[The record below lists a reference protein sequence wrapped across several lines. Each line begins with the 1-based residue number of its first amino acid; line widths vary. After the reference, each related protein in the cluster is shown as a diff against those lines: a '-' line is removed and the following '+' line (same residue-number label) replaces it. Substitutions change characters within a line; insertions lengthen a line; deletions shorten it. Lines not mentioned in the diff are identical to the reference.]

1 MANEV
6 DLLKL
11 QTDLLTK
18 KQDLERESNKDT
30 QEYKDKLA
38 TIELALD
45 QINQKLSTSKELQEA
60 RINQLKVELELLKQS
75 DDFLKQKGEGLDSLI
90 RQSQI
95 QLEIEEEGL
104 RTLRERIK
112 EEIKKSGTD
121 SQETKNLIKDLSNET
136 IKVEKRKEQVEIGK
150 KLGDQTKQLSASM
163 FGISSN
169 WKETYWGK
177 LDQLTGKD
185 GLPGKGAILATSFKD
200 IFSLS
205 NLAGSFVMGIIEQT
219 AKAFKEYDQA
229 AASLAKVA
237 GSNEQLQ
244 SVLSNTARGAT
255 AYGISFAQAGKAI
268 EGLYSELNT
277 FSNLSQ
283 KAQEQ
288 IVVSTAKLEKLG
300 ISSQQSA
307 KQIATL
313 TQIMG
318 ITEVQA
324 AKTAEELGGFA
335 LAIGRSP
342 QQVASDFAAASDKLG
357 AYGGKMIEVFKNLET
372 QAKGTGVAVNDLLRI
387 AEKFQTFEGAAQSAG
402 KLNAALGGGF
412 VNAMELLEASA
423 EDPTKAIDLL
433 RSRLNDAGLAFNQ
446 LSFYEQKLIADA
458 GGFKSVEEASRILS
472 MTNAEAERAAQA
484 DAERA
489 AEQQLLN
496 DAIQRSIPIQEKLQL
511 ILANLAITVGPFV
524 EAIST
529 VISLIARFVDSAAGK
544 FVIWVGALVAAF
556 VAGPIVAFVAGLYAL
571 IQALMFLHDVLFVPN
586 SPILFDSLVA
596 MSTIFNDIAD
606 GVGNL
611 FSSITST
618 SKNFDSFATSAK
630 GIASSFETLPDSISV
645 TTPQLDKLNTSMEV
659 TNKITD
665 ATKRSVD
672 SINNLNT
679 DKANTLVNIMSP
691 QQPNVT
697 VSPTIN
703 QPPTQ
708 VAVYLGNEPIKGIV
722 NKVINGGSNLPAS
735 VLSTPSTT
743 RGA

>member
-60 RINQLKVELELLKQS
+60 RINQLKIELELLKQS

-121 SQETKNLIKDLSNET
+121 SEKTKELIKELSNET
-136 IKVEKRKEQVEIGK
+136 LKVEKKKEQVEIGK

-372 QAKGTGVAVNDLLRI
+372 QAKGTGVAVGDLLRI
-387 AEKFQTFEGAAQSAG
+387 AEKFQTFEGASQVAG

-433 RSRLNDAGLAFNQ
+433 RTRLDNASLSFDK

-472 MTNAEAERAAQA
+472 MTNEEAERAAKA

-489 AEQQLLN
+489 AQQQLLN
-496 DAIQRSIPIQEKLQL
+496 DAIQRSIPIQEKIQMLM
-511 ILANLAITVGPFV
+511 ANLAIVMGPVVDAVSGLISMFTMLVDNPIGGFLLKIGIAIGLIFTPVGWLGA
-524 EAIST
+524 AIY
-529 VISLIARFVDSAAGK
+529 
-544 FVIWVGALVAAF
+544 AL
-556 VAGPIVAFVAGLYAL
+556 GVAFEY
-571 IQALMFLHDVLFVPN
+571 LHDVLFVPN
-586 SPILFDSLVA
+586 SPIMFDSLAA
-596 MSTIFNDIAD
+596 MPSIFNDIAD
-606 GVGNL
+606 GTKNL
-611 FSSITST
+611 DSSITST

-630 GIASSFETLPDSISV
+630 GIASSFETLPDSISM
-645 TTPQLDKLNTSMEV
+645 TTPELGKLNTSMEV

>member
-1 MANEV
+1 MEHKTLTNIKSLAE
-6 DLLKL
+6 LP
-11 QTDLLTK
+11 QTT
-18 KQDLERESNKDT
+18 T
-30 QEYKDKLA
+30 
-38 TIELALD
+38 
-45 QINQKLSTSKELQEA
+45 
-60 RINQLKVELELLKQS
+60 
-75 DDFLKQKGEGLDSLI
+75 
-90 RQSQI
+90 
-95 QLEIEEEGL
+95 
-104 RTLRERIK
+104 ERIENSLLDHHIHFINGDIDEESVK
-112 EEIKKSGTD
+112 EAIKWLIYENLEKS
-121 SQETKNLIKDLSNET
+121 
-136 IKVEKRKEQVEIGK
+136 KEQVEIGK

-357 AYGGKMIEVFKNLET
+357 AYGGKMVEVFKNLET

-387 AEKFQTFEGAAQSAG
+387 AEKFQTFEGAASAAG

-412 VNAMELLEASA
+412 VNAMNYL
-423 EDPTKAIDLL
+423 KHQQKIQQK
-433 RSRLNDAGLAFNQ
+433 Q
-446 LSFYEQKLIADA
+446 LTF
-458 GGFKSVEEASRILS
+458 
-472 MTNAEAERAAQA
+472 
-484 DAERA
+484 
-489 AEQQLLN
+489 
-496 DAIQRSIPIQEKLQL
+496 
-511 ILANLAITVGPFV
+511 
-524 EAIST
+524 
-529 VISLIARFVDSAAGK
+529 
-544 FVIWVGALVAAF
+544 
-556 VAGPIVAFVAGLYAL
+556 
-571 IQALMFLHDVLFVPN
+571 
-586 SPILFDSLVA
+586 
-596 MSTIFNDIAD
+596 
-606 GVGNL
+606 
-611 FSSITST
+611 
-618 SKNFDSFATSAK
+618 
-630 GIASSFETLPDSISV
+630 
-645 TTPQLDKLNTSMEV
+645 
-659 TNKITD
+659 
-665 ATKRSVD
+665 
-672 SINNLNT
+672 
-679 DKANTLVNIMSP
+679 
-691 QQPNVT
+691 
-697 VSPTIN
+697 
-703 QPPTQ
+703 
-708 VAVYLGNEPIKGIV
+708 
-722 NKVINGGSNLPAS
+722 
-735 VLSTPSTT
+735 
-743 RGA
+743 

>member
-1 MANEV
+1 MDEIQRLAALEQERA
-6 DLLKL
+6 KL
-11 QTDLLTK
+11 QQDITKLTEEQKLRLKEVNDL
-18 KQDLERESNKDT
+18 
-30 QEYKDKLA
+30 
-38 TIELALD
+38 IEI
-45 QINQKLSTSKELQEA
+45 INQRLSTSKELQEA
-60 RINQLKVELELLKQS
+60 RINQLKIELELLKQS

-121 SQETKNLIKDLSNET
+121 SEKTKELIKELSNET
-136 IKVEKRKEQVEIGK
+136 LKVEKKKEQVEIGK

-372 QAKGTGVAVNDLLRI
+372 QAKGTGVAVGDLLRI

-423 EDPTKAIDLL
+423 EDPSKVIDLL
-433 RSRLNDAGLAFNQ
+433 RTRLDNASLAFDK
-446 LSFYEQKLIADA
+446 LSFYEKKLIADA

-472 MTNAEAERAAQA
+472 MTNEEAERAAKA

-489 AEQQLLN
+489 AQQQLLN
-496 DAIQRSIPIQEKLQL
+496 DAIQRSIPIQEKIQMLM
-511 ILANLAITVGPFV
+511 ANLAIVMGPVVDAVSGLISMFTMLVDNPIGGFLLKIGIAIGLIFTPVGWLGA
-524 EAIST
+524 AIY
-529 VISLIARFVDSAAGK
+529 
-544 FVIWVGALVAAF
+544 AL
-556 VAGPIVAFVAGLYAL
+556 GVAFEY
-571 IQALMFLHDVLFVPN
+571 LHDVLFVPN
-586 SPILFDSLVA
+586 SPIMFDSLAA
-596 MSTIFNDIAD
+596 MPSIFNDIAD
-606 GVGNL
+606 GVKNL

-630 GIASSFETLPDSISV
+630 GIASSFETLPDSISM
-645 TTPQLDKLNTSMEV
+645 TTPELGKLNTSMEV

>member
-1 MANEV
+1 MAENLDYILQSLIQAIKEKVTQATPGTPTDTNTSTAPIFGSSSRVEFLNQEIEKLEV
-6 DLLKL
+6 QKELIKSIYGDSNNLSSREIEDSIKKL
-11 QTDLLTK
+11 QTE
-18 KQDLERESNKDT
+18 KQVSD
-30 QEYKDKLA
+30 
-38 TIELALD
+38 ELKRISELKSQGFD
-45 QINQKLSTSKELQEA
+45 ITSD
-60 RINQLKVELELLKQS
+60 ELE
-75 DDFLKQKGEGLDSLI
+75 
-90 RQSQI
+90 
-95 QLEIEEEGL
+95 
-104 RTLRERIK
+104 
-112 EEIKKSGTD
+112 
-121 SQETKNLIKDLSNET
+121 
-136 IKVEKRKEQVEIGK
+136 
-150 KLGDQTKQLSASM
+150 KLKQLSA
-163 FGISSN
+163 
-169 WKETYWGK
+169 K
-177 LDQLTGKD
+177 LSEITEQEAERNRA
-185 GLPGKGAILATSFKD
+185 KGAGDRLSKLLGFDESKKNDLVYQMFKNPKDVFGQVGQSIDKFGGGVKGTFTMIGITLAQEVVKQT
-200 IFSLS
+200 
-205 NLAGSFVMGIIEQT
+205 IE
-219 AKAFKEYDQA
+219 AFKQYDQA

-237 GSNEQLQ
+237 GANEQLQ

-335 LAIGRSP
+335 LAIGRTP

-372 QAKGTGVAVNDLLRI
+372 QAKGTGVAVGDLLRI

-433 RSRLNDAGLAFNQ
+433 RSRLNDAGLAFDK
-446 LSFYEQKLIADA
+446 LSFYEKKLIADA

-489 AEQQLLN
+489 AQQKLLN
-496 DAIQRSIPIQEKLQL
+496 DAIQRSIPIQEKIQMLM
-511 ILANLAITVGPFV
+511 ANLAIVMGPVVDAVSGLISMFTMLVDNPIGGFLLKVGI
-524 EAIST
+524 AIALFLSP
-529 VISLIARFVDSAAGK
+529 LGWIAAA
-544 FVIWVGALVAAF
+544 V
-556 VAGPIVAFVAGLYAL
+556 YAL
-571 IQALMFLHDVLFVPN
+571 GIAFEYLHDILFVPK
-586 SPILFDSLVA
+586 SPILFDSLA
-596 MSTIFNDIAD
+596 GMPGMFTDIAGGVKNLD
-606 GVGNL
+606 GAIV
-611 FSSITST
+611 ST
-618 SKNFDSFATSAK
+618 SNNFDSFAKSAK
-630 GIASSFETLPDSISV
+630 GIASSLETLPDSISV
-645 TTPQLDKLNTSMEV
+645 TTPELGKLNTSMEV

-691 QQPNVT
+691 QAPNVT
-697 VSPTIN
+697 VNPQA
-703 QPPTQ
+703 QPAPE
-708 VAVYLGNEPIKGIV
+708 VKVYLGNEPIKGIV
-722 NKVINGGSNLPAS
+722 NKVMNGGSNLSPQALG
-735 VLSTPSTT
+735 VPT
-743 RGA
+743 R